1 MNYFGKLDLITDSSI
16 MSKDEYKKKI
26 CKKIQKKEKMF
37 KSHFNQF
44 PPPLH
49 GKKIPLDIN

>member
-1 MNYFGKLDLITDSSI
+1 MLFKIKKKICLVNYFGKLDLITDSSI

-37 KSHFNQF
+37 KSHFN
-44 PPPLH
+44 
-49 GKKIPLDIN
+49 